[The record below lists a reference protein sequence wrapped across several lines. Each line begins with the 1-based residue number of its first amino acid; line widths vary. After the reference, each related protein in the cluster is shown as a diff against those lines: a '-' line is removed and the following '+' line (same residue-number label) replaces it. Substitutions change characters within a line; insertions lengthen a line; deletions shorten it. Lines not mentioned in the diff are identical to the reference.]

1 METFFTILR
10 TILKFIFVWII
21 ISLTLSCMKYWLVES
36 FSIYWVAAY
45 IFSFL
50 PFYFGIDGIIK
61 FVNKLIKQ

>member
-1 METFFTILR
+1 METSFTILR

-36 FSIYWVAAY
+36 FSLYWVAAY

-50 PFYFGIDGIIK
+50 PFYDALNK
-61 FVNKLIKQ
+61 FFNYHEK